1 MDNNDD
7 EWNER
12 RLNRNSTTNS
22 SGFLLDLGIDRLLL
36 LLLLL
41 VLLERQTAAAAASTP
56 PPIFRELTA

>member
-12 RLNRNSTTNS
+12 RLKRNSTTNS
-22 SGFLLDLGIDRLLL
+22 SGFLLDLGIDRLF
-36 LLLLL
+36 LLLL
-41 VLLERQTAAAAASTP
+41 VLLERQTAAAAAASTP

>member
-36 LLLLL
+36 DLL
-41 VLLERQTAAAAASTP
+41 VLLERQIATAAASTP

>member
-7 EWNER
+7 KWNER

-22 SGFLLDLGIDRLLL
+22 SGFLLDLGIDRLF
-36 LLLLL
+36 LLLL
-41 VLLERQTAAAAASTP
+41 VLLERQTAAATAASTP

>member
-36 LLLLL
+36 LLL
-41 VLLERQTAAAAASTP
+41 VLLERQTAAAASTP